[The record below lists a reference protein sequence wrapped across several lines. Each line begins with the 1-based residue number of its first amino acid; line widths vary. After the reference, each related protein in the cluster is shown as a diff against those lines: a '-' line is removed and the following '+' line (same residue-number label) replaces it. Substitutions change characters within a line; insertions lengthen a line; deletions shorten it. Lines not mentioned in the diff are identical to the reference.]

1 MILKGPI
8 LIPHIKDRSGD
19 VLDEETIRKAALMI
33 GRNGVLIDVQH
44 KLRSVGRLLECY
56 VIDNEYLFK
65 GNTYPKG
72 TLFVSVEVIEEELKE
87 AIRAGK
93 LTGFSIMAAP
103 KLSFNQMDRG
113 LH

>member
-8 LIPHIKDRSGD
+8 LIPHIQDKSGD
-19 VLDEETIRKAALMI
+19 VLDEKTIRKAALMI

-44 KLRSVGRLLECY
+44 KLRNVGRLLELY
-56 VIDNEYLFK
+56 ITDNEYLF
-65 GNTYPKG
+65 NNYTYPKG
-72 TLFVSVEVIEEELKE
+72 TLFVSVEVTEEDLKE
-87 AIRAGK
+87 AIRSGK

-103 KLSFNQMDRG
+103 KLSFNEMDRG